1 MVCSENVCNSADI
14 IIINYSGKISLCKY
28 VNFLEVK
35 QEFKHMLIVKSLSLK
50 SVIEG
55 LRNVMLFL

>member
-1 MVCSENVCNSADI
+1 MVCSENVCNSADM
-14 IIINYSGKISLCKY
+14 IIINDSGKNSTLQIRE
-28 VNFLEVK
+28 FPEVK

-55 LRNVMLFL
+55 LWNVPLFL